1 MLVDFRGLCTQVLY
15 LLYAELRMG
24 KRKLRFFVT
33 KNYERKKY
41 AARSQ
46 PHTPS
51 LEGSTTS
58 SVNLTVSVPL
68 SAFTAAPVSDVAQ
81 LNSRFTASNVLP
93 QNWVNM
99 TTSAT
104 PTPSLLLCCLQCRP
118 PLFCSEVVYNI
129 HVDQHLKWTLT
140 IFSNRIE
147 KDRCSLLATL
157 SSTLQNVDDVV
168 ALLWRIDGGK
178 ICVGNPDQKFV
189 CLAEQQG
196 GLFLD
201 QSSYNYC
208 PFDA

>member
-1 MLVDFRGLCTQVLY
+1 
-15 LLYAELRMG
+15 MG

-147 KDRCSLLATL
+147 KDQCSLLATL
-157 SSTLQNVDDVV
+157 SSMLQNVDDVV
-168 ALLWRIDGGK
+168 APLRRIDWGENL
-178 ICVGNPDQKFV
+178 CWEPWSEV
-189 CLAEQQG
+189 CLSGRTAG
-196 GLFLD
+196 WTFLG
-201 QSSYNYC
+201 
-208 PFDA
+208 PIRL